1 MNIGITNM
9 KRRNFIKKS
18 GLLTTAMIG
27 IPYILPSGRLFAAS
41 GSRRANHVVF
51 CLFAGGVRNLESVH
65 KNDGNLMPYTLKGA
79 EGISSDIISGINFV
93 PPNTSG
99 ITLQEQGTLY
109 KEFRMKYGPT
119 GHYGAHAT
127 AMTGVYT
134 GENLNIN
141 ANPQYPTI
149 FELYRKHNSPSMSAK
164 NAWWVSNSLG
174 AYANLNYSTY
184 AGYGPDFGANYI
196 QPTSIISQEGFDNLG
211 NSRAYSTNE
220 EEKINTLRGF
230 CDAHFSSQYNGAANS
245 ITNTEDDKKE
255 IETFINQC
263 FVEAANGQFND
274 PWSLGQALFN
284 NDMRTVHFAEK
295 IIQEYKPEL
304 LVVNMQD
311 IDIAHSNFT
320 FYANNIQKA
329 DYALAH
335 LWNTI
340 QNTPGM
346 MNDTILIAMP
356 EHGRNQDGNGLY
368 DAYGR
373 EALDHTNDEMSREIF
388 ALVLGPNGI
397 VVQDQV
403 FSEDGVEKGESIDIV
418 PTIANILGFDNDI
431 PSGMLSGN
439 VLTESFY

>member
-1 MNIGITNM
+1 MG
-9 KRRNFIKKS
+9 RRNFIKK
-18 GLLTTAMIG
+18 LTLTTTGIIG
-27 IPYILPSGRLFAAS
+27 APYLLPTGRLFAS
-41 GSRRANHVVF
+41 TGIRKANHVVF
-51 CLFAGGVRNLESVH
+51 CLFAGGVRNQESVH
-65 KNDGNLMPYTLKGA
+65 KMDGNLMPYTLKGS
-79 EGISSDIISGINFV
+79 EGISDDIVSGINFV
-93 PPNTSG
+93 PPNTG
-99 ITLQEQGTLY
+99 MTLQEQGTLY

-164 NAWWVSNSLG
+164 NTWWVSNSLG
-174 AYANLNYSTY
+174 AYAHLNYSTY
-184 AGYGPDFGANYI
+184 QGYGPDFGANYI
-196 QPTSIISQEGFDNLG
+196 QPASIISQEGYEALG
-211 NSRAYSTNE
+211 NSRSYDNTE
-220 EEKINTLRGF
+220 EEKIKSIRGF

-245 ITNTEDDKKE
+245 ITNTEEDKKE
-255 IETFINQC
+255 IEAFINQC
-263 FVEAANGQFND
+263 FVDAANGAFND
-274 PWSLGQALFN
+274 PWGVGGSLFN

-295 IIQEYKPEL
+295 IIKEYKPEL

-311 IDIAHSNFT
+311 VDIAHSNFT
-320 FYANNIQKA
+320 LYANNLQKA

-340 QNTPGM
+340 QSTPGM

-356 EHGRNQDGNGLY
+356 EHGRNETGNGLY

-388 ALVLGPNGI
+388 SLILGPSGV

-403 FSEDGVEKGESIDIV
+403 FSQEKGESIDIV
-418 PTIANILGFDNDI
+418 PTIANILGFENDI
-431 PSGMLSGN
+431 PGGLLNGN
-439 VLTESFY
+439 VLNESFY

>member
-1 MNIGITNM
+1 M
-9 KRRNFIKKS
+9 KRRKFIRKL
-18 GLLTTAMIG
+18 GLGTVATIG
-27 IPYILPSGRLFAAS
+27 VPYLLPSGRLFAAS
-41 GSRRANHVVF
+41 GSRKANHVVF

-65 KNDGNLMPYTLKGA
+65 KNDGNLMPYTLKGT

-93 PPNTSG
+93 PPNTG
-99 ITLQEQGTLY
+99 LTLQEQGTLY

-174 AYANLNYSTY
+174 AYSHLNYSTY
-184 AGYGPDFGANYI
+184 AGYGPDYGANYI
-196 QPTSIISQEGFDNLG
+196 QPASIISQEGFDNLG
-211 NSRAYSTNE
+211 NSRIYNNTE
-220 EEKINTLRGF
+220 EEKIKVLRGF

-245 ITNTEDDKKE
+245 ITNTEEDKIE
-255 IETFINQC
+255 IESFINQC
-263 FVEAANGQFND
+263 FIEAAAGQFND
-274 PWSLGQALFN
+274 PWGIGGRLYN
-284 NDMRTVHFAEK
+284 NDMQTVNFAEK
-295 IIQEYKPEL
+295 IIQQYKPEL

-311 IDIAHSNFT
+311 VDIAHSNFT
-320 FYANNIQKA
+320 LYANNIQKA

-346 MNDTILIAMP
+346 AEDTILIAMP

-368 DAYGR
+368 DEYGR
-373 EALDHTNDEMSREIF
+373 EALDHTNDDYSREIF
-388 ALVLGPNGI
+388 SLILGPSGV

-403 FSEDGVEKGESIDIV
+403 FSQEKGESIDIV
-418 PTIANILGFDNDI
+418 PTIANILGFYNDI
-431 PSGMLSGN
+431 PAGLLNGN

>member
-1 MNIGITNM
+1 MG
-9 KRRNFIKKS
+9 RRNFIKK
-18 GLLTTAMIG
+18 LTLTTTGIIG
-27 IPYILPSGRLFAAS
+27 APYLLPTGRLFAS
-41 GSRRANHVVF
+41 TGIRKANHVVF
-51 CLFAGGVRNLESVH
+51 CLFAGGVRNQESVH
-65 KNDGNLMPYTLKGA
+65 KMDGNLMPYTLKGS
-79 EGISSDIISGINFV
+79 EGISADIVSGINFV
-93 PPNTSG
+93 PPNTG
-99 ITLQEQGTLY
+99 MTLQEQGTLY

-164 NAWWVSNSLG
+164 NTWWVSNSLG
-174 AYANLNYSTY
+174 AYAHLNYSTY
-184 AGYGPDFGANYI
+184 QGYGPDFGANYI
-196 QPTSIISQEGFDNLG
+196 QPASIISQEGYEALG
-211 NSRAYSTNE
+211 NSRSYDNTE
-220 EEKINTLRGF
+220 EEKIKSIRGF

-245 ITNTEDDKKE
+245 ITNTEEDKKE
-255 IETFINQC
+255 IEAFINQC
-263 FVEAANGQFND
+263 FVDAANGAFND
-274 PWSLGQALFN
+274 PWGVGGSLFN

-295 IIQEYKPEL
+295 IIKEYKPEL

-311 IDIAHSNFT
+311 VDIAHSNFT
-320 FYANNIQKA
+320 LYANNLQKA
-329 DYALAH
+329 DYALSH

-340 QNTPGM
+340 QSTPGM

-356 EHGRNQDGNGLY
+356 EHGRNETGNGLY

-388 ALVLGPNGI
+388 SLILGPSGV

-403 FSEDGVEKGESIDIV
+403 FSQEKGESIDIV
-418 PTIANILGFDNDI
+418 PTIANILGFENDI
-431 PSGMLSGN
+431 PGGLLNGN
-439 VLTESFY
+439 VLNESFY

>member
-1 MNIGITNM
+1 MG
-9 KRRNFIKKS
+9 RRNFIKKATL
-18 GLLTTAMIG
+18 GTAGIIG
-27 IPYILPSGRLFAAS
+27 VPYILPAGRLFAS
-41 GSRRANHVVF
+41 TGVRKANHVVF
-51 CLFAGGVRNLESVH
+51 CLFAGGVRNQESVH
-65 KNDGNLMPYTLKGA
+65 KMDGNLMPYTLKGS
-79 EGISSDIISGINFV
+79 EGISTDIVSGINFV
-93 PPNTSG
+93 PPNTG
-99 ITLQEQGTLY
+99 GTLQEQGTLY

-149 FELYRKHNSPSMSAK
+149 FELYRKHNSPTMSAK

-174 AYANLNYSTY
+174 PYAHLNYSTY
-184 AGYGPDFGANYI
+184 QGYGADYGANYI
-196 QPTSIISQEGFDNLG
+196 QPSSIISQEGYESLG
-211 NSRAYSTNE
+211 NSKVYNNTD
-220 EEKINTLRGF
+220 EEKIKTIRGF

-245 ITNTEDDKKE
+245 ITNTEEDKKE
-255 IETFINQC
+255 IESFINQC
-263 FVEAANGQFND
+263 FVDAANGAFND
-274 PWSLGQALFN
+274 PWGVGGALFN

-295 IIQEYKPEL
+295 IIEEYKPEL
-304 LVVNMQD
+304 LVVNMQSV
-311 IDIAHSNFT
+311 DIAHSNFT
-320 FYANNIQKA
+320 LYADNLQKA

-340 QNTPGM
+340 QSTPGM

-356 EHGRNQDGNGLY
+356 EHGRNEKGNGLY

-388 ALVLGPNGI
+388 SLILGPSGV

-403 FSEDGVEKGESIDIV
+403 FSQEKGESIDIV

-431 PSGMLSGN
+431 NTGLLNGN
-439 VLTESFY
+439 VLNESFY

>member
-1 MNIGITNM
+1 M
-9 KRRNFIKKS
+9 KRRKFIRNL
-18 GLLTTAMIG
+18 GLGTAVTIG
-27 IPYILPSGRLFAAS
+27 MPYLLPGGRLFAAS
-41 GSRRANHVVF
+41 GARKANHVVF

-65 KNDGNLMPYTLKGA
+65 KNDGNLMPYTLKGT

-93 PPNTSG
+93 PPNTG

-174 AYANLNYSTY
+174 AYAHLNYSTY
-184 AGYGPDFGANYI
+184 AGYGAGYGANYI
-196 QPTSIISQEGFDNLG
+196 QPASIISQEGFDNLG
-211 NSRAYSTNE
+211 NSRIYNHTE
-220 EEKINTLRGF
+220 EEKIKALRGF

-245 ITNTEDDKKE
+245 ITNTEEDKIE
-255 IETFINQC
+255 IEAFINQC
-263 FVEAANGQFND
+263 FIEAASGQFND
-274 PWSLGQALFN
+274 PWGIGGGLYN
-284 NDMRTVHFAEK
+284 NDMQTVNFAEK

-311 IDIAHSNFT
+311 VDIAHSNFT
-320 FYANNIQKA
+320 LYANNIQKA

-346 MNDTILIAMP
+346 AEDTILIAMP
-356 EHGRNQDGNGLY
+356 EHGRNQEGNGLY
-368 DAYGR
+368 DGYGR
-373 EALDHTNDEMSREIF
+373 QALDHTNDDYSREIF
-388 ALVLGPNGI
+388 SLILGPSGV
-397 VVQDQV
+397 VVQDQT
-403 FSEDGVEKGESIDIV
+403 FSQEKGESIDIV

-431 PSGMLSGN
+431 PGGLLNGN

>member
-1 MNIGITNM
+1 M
-9 KRRNFIKKS
+9 KRRKFIRDL
-18 GLLTTAMIG
+18 GLGTAATIG
-27 IPYILPSGRLFAAS
+27 VPYLLPSGRLFAAS
-41 GSRRANHVVF
+41 GARKANHVVF

-65 KNDGNLMPYTLKGA
+65 KNDGNLMPYTLKGT

-164 NAWWVSNSLG
+164 NTWWVSNSLG
-174 AYANLNYSTY
+174 AYSHLNYSTY
-184 AGYGPDFGANYI
+184 AGYGPDYGANYI
-196 QPTSIISQEGFDNLG
+196 QPASIISQKGFDNLG
-211 NSRAYSTNE
+211 NSRIYNNTE
-220 EEKINTLRGF
+220 EEKIKALRGF

-245 ITNTEDDKKE
+245 ITNTEEDKIE
-255 IETFINQC
+255 IESFINQC
-263 FVEAANGQFND
+263 FIEAAAGQFND
-274 PWSLGQALFN
+274 PWSIGGGLYN
-284 NDMRTVHFAEK
+284 NDMQTVHFAEK

-311 IDIAHSNFT
+311 VDIAHSNFT
-320 FYANNIQKA
+320 LYANNIQKA

-335 LWNTI
+335 LWNII
-340 QNTPGM
+340 QNTTGM
-346 MNDTILIAMP
+346 ADDTILIAMP

-368 DAYGR
+368 DSYGR
-373 EALDHTNDEMSREIF
+373 EALDHTNDDYSREIF
-388 ALVLGPNGI
+388 SLILGPSGV

-403 FSEDGVEKGESIDIV
+403 FSQEKGESIDIV
-418 PTIANILGFDNDI
+418 PTIANILGFDNDV
-431 PSGMLSGN
+431 PGGLLSGN

>member
-1 MNIGITNM
+1 M
-9 KRRNFIKKS
+9 KRRKFIRDL
-18 GLLTTAMIG
+18 GLGTAATIG
-27 IPYILPSGRLFAAS
+27 VPYLLPSGRLFAAS
-41 GSRRANHVVF
+41 GARKANHVVF

-65 KNDGNLMPYTLKGA
+65 KNDGNLMPYTLKGT

-93 PPNTSG
+93 PPNTG

-164 NAWWVSNSLG
+164 NTWWVSNSLG
-174 AYANLNYSTY
+174 AYAHLNYSTY
-184 AGYGPDFGANYI
+184 AGYGPDYGANYI
-196 QPTSIISQEGFDNLG
+196 QPASIISQKGFDNLG
-211 NSRAYSTNE
+211 NSRIYNNTE
-220 EEKINTLRGF
+220 EEKIKALRGF

-245 ITNTEDDKKE
+245 ITNTEEDKIE
-255 IETFINQC
+255 IESFINQC
-263 FVEAANGQFND
+263 FIEAAAGQFND
-274 PWSLGQALFN
+274 PWGIGGGLYN
-284 NDMRTVHFAEK
+284 NDMQTVHFAEK

-311 IDIAHSNFT
+311 VDIAHSNFT
-320 FYANNIQKA
+320 LYANNIQKA

-335 LWNTI
+335 LWDTI
-340 QNTPGM
+340 QNTAGM
-346 MNDTILIAMP
+346 ADDTILIAMP

-368 DAYGR
+368 DSYGR
-373 EALDHTNDEMSREIF
+373 EALDHTNDDYSREIF
-388 ALVLGPNGI
+388 SLILGPSGV

-403 FSEDGVEKGESIDIV
+403 FSQEKGESIDIV
-418 PTIANILGFDNDI
+418 PTIANILGFDNDVPGGLI
-431 PSGMLSGN
+431 SGN

>member
-1 MNIGITNM
+1 M
-9 KRRNFIKKS
+9 KRRKFIRNL
-18 GLLTTAMIG
+18 GLGTAATIG
-27 IPYILPSGRLFAAS
+27 VPYLLPSGRLFAS
-41 GSRRANHVVF
+41 PGVRKANHVVF

-65 KNDGNLMPYTLKGA
+65 KNDGNLMPYALKGT

-93 PPNTSG
+93 PPNTG

-174 AYANLNYSTY
+174 AYAHLNYSTY
-184 AGYGPDFGANYI
+184 EGYGPDFGANYI
-196 QPTSIISQEGFDNLG
+196 QPASIISQEGFDNLG
-211 NSRAYSTNE
+211 NSRIYNNTE
-220 EEKINTLRGF
+220 EEKIKALRGF

-245 ITNTEDDKKE
+245 ITNTEEDKIE
-255 IETFINQC
+255 IEAFINQC
-263 FVEAANGQFND
+263 FIEAAAGQFND
-274 PWSLGQALFN
+274 PWGIGGGLYN
-284 NDMRTVHFAEK
+284 NDMQTVNFAEK

-311 IDIAHSNFT
+311 VDIAHSNFT
-320 FYANNIQKA
+320 LYANNIQKA

-346 MNDTILIAMP
+346 AEDTILIAMP
-356 EHGRNQDGNGLY
+356 EHGRNQEGNGLY
-368 DAYGR
+368 DGYGR
-373 EALDHTNDEMSREIF
+373 EALDHTNDDSSREIF
-388 ALVLGPNGI
+388 SLILGPSGV

-403 FSEDGVEKGESIDIV
+403 FSQEKGESIDIV
-418 PTIANILGFDNDI
+418 PTIANVLGFDNDI
-431 PSGMLSGN
+431 PGGLLNGN

>member
-1 MNIGITNM
+1 MG
-9 KRRNFIKKS
+9 RRNFIKK
-18 GLLTTAMIG
+18 LTLTTTGIIG
-27 IPYILPSGRLFAAS
+27 APYILPTGRLFAS
-41 GSRRANHVVF
+41 TGIRKANHVVF
-51 CLFAGGVRNLESVH
+51 CLFAGGVRNQESVH
-65 KNDGNLMPYTLKGA
+65 KMDGNLMPYTLKGS
-79 EGISSDIISGINFV
+79 EGISADIVSGINFV
-93 PPNTSG
+93 PPNTG
-99 ITLQEQGTLY
+99 MTLQEQGTLY

-164 NAWWVSNSLG
+164 NTWWVSNSLG
-174 AYANLNYSTY
+174 AYAHLNYSTY
-184 AGYGPDFGANYI
+184 QGYGPDFGANYI
-196 QPTSIISQEGFDNLG
+196 QPASIISQEGYEALG
-211 NSRAYSTNE
+211 NSRSYDNTE
-220 EEKINTLRGF
+220 EEKIKSIRGF

-245 ITNTEDDKKE
+245 ITNTEEDKKE
-255 IETFINQC
+255 IEAFINQC
-263 FVEAANGQFND
+263 FVDTANGAFND
-274 PWSLGQALFN
+274 QWGVGGALFN

-295 IIQEYKPEL
+295 IIEEYQPEL

-311 IDIAHSNFT
+311 VDIAHSNFT
-320 FYANNIQKA
+320 LYANNLQKA

-340 QNTPGM
+340 QSTPGM

-356 EHGRNQDGNGLY
+356 EHGRNETGNGLY

-388 ALVLGPNGI
+388 SLILGPSGV

-403 FSEDGVEKGESIDIV
+403 FSQEKGESIDIV
-418 PTIANILGFDNDI
+418 PTIANILGFENDI
-431 PSGMLSGN
+431 PGGLLNGN
-439 VLTESFY
+439 VLNESFY

>member
-1 MNIGITNM
+1 M
-9 KRRNFIKKS
+9 KRRKFIRNL
-18 GLLTTAMIG
+18 GLGTAATIG
-27 IPYILPSGRLFAAS
+27 VPYLLPSGRLFAAT
-41 GSRRANHVVF
+41 GGRKANHVVF

-65 KNDGNLMPYTLKGA
+65 KNDGNLMPYTLKGT

-93 PPNTSG
+93 PPNIG
-99 ITLQEQGTLY
+99 ITLQQQGTLY

-174 AYANLNYSTY
+174 AYAHLNYSTY
-184 AGYGPDFGANYI
+184 AGYGADFGANYI
-196 QPTSIISQEGFDNLG
+196 QPASIISQEGFDNLG
-211 NSRAYSTNE
+211 NSRIYNNTE
-220 EEKINTLRGF
+220 EEKIKALRGF

-245 ITNTEDDKKE
+245 ITNTEEDKIE
-255 IETFINQC
+255 IEAFINQC
-263 FVEAANGQFND
+263 FIEAAAGQFND
-274 PWSLGQALFN
+274 PWGIGGGLYN
-284 NDMRTVHFAEK
+284 NDMQTVNFAEK

-311 IDIAHSNFT
+311 VDIAHSNFT
-320 FYANNIQKA
+320 LYANNIQKA

-346 MNDTILIAMP
+346 AEDTILIAMP

-368 DAYGR
+368 DGYGR
-373 EALDHTNDEMSREIF
+373 EALDHTNDDYSREIF
-388 ALVLGPNGI
+388 SLILGPSGV

-403 FSEDGVEKGESIDIV
+403 FSQEKGESIDIV
-418 PTIANILGFDNDI
+418 PTIANVLGFDNDI
-431 PSGMLSGN
+431 PGGLLNGN

>member
-1 MNIGITNM
+1 M
-9 KRRNFIKKS
+9 KRRKFIRDL
-18 GLLTTAMIG
+18 GLGTAATIG
-27 IPYILPSGRLFAAS
+27 VPYLLPSGRLFAAS
-41 GSRRANHVVF
+41 GARKANHVVF

-65 KNDGNLMPYTLKGA
+65 KNDGNLMPYTLKGS

-174 AYANLNYSTY
+174 AYAHLNYSTY
-184 AGYGPDFGANYI
+184 TGYGPDYGANYI
-196 QPTSIISQEGFDNLG
+196 QPASIISPKGFDNLG
-211 NSRAYSTNE
+211 NSRVYSSTE
-220 EEKINTLRGF
+220 EEKINALRGF
-230 CDAHFSSQYNGAANS
+230 CDSHFSSQYNGAANS
-245 ITNTEDDKKE
+245 ITNTEEDKIE
-255 IETFINQC
+255 IESFINQC
-263 FVEAANGQFND
+263 FIEAAAGQFND
-274 PWSLGQALFN
+274 PWGIGEGLYN
-284 NDMRTVHFAEK
+284 NDMQTVHFAEK
-295 IIQEYKPEL
+295 IIQEYTPEL

-311 IDIAHSNFT
+311 VDIAHSNFT
-320 FYANNIQKA
+320 LYANNIQKA

-335 LWNTI
+335 LWETI
-340 QNTPGM
+340 QSTPGM
-346 MNDTILIAMP
+346 MNDTILITMP

-368 DAYGR
+368 DSYGR
-373 EALDHTNDEMSREIF
+373 EALDHTNDDYSREIF
-388 ALVLGPNGI
+388 SLILGPSNV

-403 FSEDGVEKGESIDIV
+403 FSQEKGESIDIV
-418 PTIANILGFDNDI
+418 PTIADILGFDNDI
-431 PSGMLSGN
+431 PGGLLTGT
-439 VLTESFY
+439 VLNDSFY